1 MSSVSIGSISNFA
14 IFGPENG
21 NLKISAKKEREM
33 KTLKEEALAYHAA
46 GTPGKIAVVP
56 TKPHTTQK
64 DLGLAYTPGVA
75 EPCLEIEKNPELAYE
90 YTTKGNLVAV
100 ISNGTAV
107 LGLGNIGAL
116 AGKPVMEGKGLLFK
130 VYAGVDVFD
139 IEVNETDP
147 KKFVEVV
154 KAIAPTFG
162 GINLEDIKAPEC
174 FEIEDALKRDLDIPI
189 MHDDQHGTAIISAA
203 GILNALEVV
212 GKRLDEVKMVVSGAG
227 AAASAC
233 TKLYLS
239 LGLKKENLLML
250 DSQGVIR
257 SDREKLSEAKKIF
270 ATDRKD
276 AYTLADALKG
286 ADVFLG
292 VSKANVLTREMIR
305 TMADNPIVFA
315 CANPNPEITYEEAKA
330 SRDDLILG
338 TGRSDYPNQVNN
350 VLAFPYIFRGALD
363 VRATTINE
371 EMKHAAVYA
380 IAKVAREEISEELQK
395 SHHLEGLSFGP
406 EYLIPKPWDP
416 RLLPEVALAVAKAA
430 VESGVARKPISDWD
444 AYYEKLKNMKRV

>member
-1 MSSVSIGSISNFA
+1 
-14 IFGPENG
+14 
-21 NLKISAKKEREM
+21 
-33 KTLKEEALAYHAA
+33 
-46 GTPGKIAVVP
+46 
-56 TKPHTTQK
+56 
-64 DLGLAYTPGVA
+64 
-75 EPCLEIEKNPELAYE
+75 
-90 YTTKGNLVAV
+90 
-100 ISNGTAV
+100 
-107 LGLGNIGAL
+107 
-116 AGKPVMEGKGLLFK
+116 
-130 VYAGVDVFD
+130 
-139 IEVNETDP
+139 
-147 KKFVEVV
+147 
-154 KAIAPTFG
+154 
-162 GINLEDIKAPEC
+162 
-174 FEIEDALKRDLDIPI
+174 
-189 MHDDQHGTAIISAA
+189 
-203 GILNALEVV
+203 
-212 GKRLDEVKMVVSGAG
+212 
-227 AAASAC
+227 
-233 TKLYLS
+233 
-239 LGLKKENLLML
+239 ML

-395 SHHLEGLSFGP
+395 SYHLEGLSFGP